1 MITKTVAEFLEK
13 IYVEESFEVEGG
25 GLGHIP
31 SLHKEEEDITDIN
44 KKLLWSQT
52 KK

>member
-1 MITKTVAEFLEK
+1 MSTKTVAEFLEK
-13 IYVEESFEVEGG
+13 FYVEESFEVEGG

-31 SLHKEEEDITDIN
+31 SLHKEEEDIADTN
-44 KKLLWSQT
+44 KNLSWSQT